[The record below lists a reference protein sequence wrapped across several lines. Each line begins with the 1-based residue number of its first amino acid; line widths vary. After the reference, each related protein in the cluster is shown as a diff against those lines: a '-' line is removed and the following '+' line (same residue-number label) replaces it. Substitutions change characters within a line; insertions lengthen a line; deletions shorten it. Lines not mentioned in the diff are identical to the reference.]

1 MKRSLFHTHVEL
13 THTISD
19 HAEDP
24 EYADTRQQIIMNT
37 VHLSLFPPHEI
48 VRTLSHSHPQKEHKG
63 STQVPG
69 EYEEAECDSAVEGSE
84 MKTGKAVRVGAY
96 SSNVRKPF
104 CMSSSSCAY
113 SAFILAS
120 PSFTGSLNFM
130 ELIL

>member
-1 MKRSLFHTHVEL
+1 
-13 THTISD
+13 
-19 HAEDP
+19 
-24 EYADTRQQIIMNT
+24 MNT

-48 VRTLSHSHPQKEHKG
+48 VHTLSHSHPQKEHRGAHGFQG
-63 STQVPG
+63 STRRWNVI
-69 EYEEAECDSAVEGSE
+69 SAVEGSE
-84 MKTGKAVRVGAY
+84 MKTGKVVRVGAY